1 MDDDLSD
8 FVEDADLD
16 DLSSDATLGSRSNS
30 NSHLTADGPGEFWC
44 PVCGQRCTSNLTTG
58 IEYGHALDCPE
69 RGSSCADRS
78 QATEARQ
85 TCGGGGS
92 DRGRQPRSQLGRK
105 QGLAPDPTG
114 GSAAAPG
121 HGPGLYEYYCY
132 HRPKHICCIS
142 LDVFLSST
150 TIPRL
155 STDRPG
161 RI

>member
-1 MDDDLSD
+1 MLYLHRFNFVMNDDLSD

-44 PVCGQRCTSNLTTG
+44 PVCGQRCTRNLTTG

-85 TCGGGGS
+85 TVAVAEAPAGAN
-92 DRGRQPRSQLGRK
+92 RGRNLGRK

-121 HGPGLYEYYCY
+121 PRPGLYDSAG
-132 HRPKHICCIS
+132 RGRG
-142 LDVFLSST
+142 
-150 TIPRL
+150 RL
-155 STDRPG
+155 L
-161 RI
+161 